1 MKMAS
6 KMEPAT
12 RAAVRRLDVEY
23 AMRYMI
29 EQTGRPFRA
38 ARSDVTGQWM
48 TAEEVTLVS
57 LHKMRT
63 TVGSKR
69 ERIESTAWLRQRG
82 LNGLYE
88 APLADN

>member
-1 MKMAS
+1 MKIGNGMA
-6 KMEPAT
+6 PAT

-29 EQTGRPFRA
+29 EQTGRPITA
-38 ARSDVTGQWM
+38 ARSDATGQWM
-48 TAEEVTLVS
+48 SAEEVALMS
-57 LHKMRT
+57 LHKLRT

-82 LNGLYE
+82 LNGLYGG
-88 APLADN
+88 PMSDN